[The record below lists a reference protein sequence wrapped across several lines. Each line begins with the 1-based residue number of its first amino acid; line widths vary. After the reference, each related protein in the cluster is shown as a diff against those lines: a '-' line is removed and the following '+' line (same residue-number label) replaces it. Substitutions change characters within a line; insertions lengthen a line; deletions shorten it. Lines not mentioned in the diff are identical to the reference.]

1 MAVRLGTQNL
11 PCLPLSGAFPCRTPR
26 LEPAPHP
33 CLLPALV
40 LLARGRAAT
49 FVLPCSRVDR
59 DAAAVSCPALPCQ
72 HSLPGCRSGWALEAQ
87 MLPRQCFHLLNE
99 LMQHPW
105 KPFPQ
110 GTAELGQISPGL
122 PSCRA
127 ACKQLITFLINV
139 NHVHVG
145 SRRRARRPL
154 PLLQS
159 SFVFQQRSC
168 RAETQCAH
176 KGTASAVQKPLPH

>member
-1 MAVRLGTQNL
+1 
-11 PCLPLSGAFPCRTPR
+11 
-26 LEPAPHP
+26 
-33 CLLPALV
+33 
-40 LLARGRAAT
+40 
-49 FVLPCSRVDR
+49 
-59 DAAAVSCPALPCQ
+59 
-72 HSLPGCRSGWALEAQ
+72 

-127 ACKQLITFLINV
+127 ACKELITFLINV